1 MALVRD
7 ADRVHQHLHLM
18 EDGSVVVDTAATIEI
33 PCRFTERNL
42 AVLGAEVFIVGFF
55 PIIIDDYYA
64 VNSTIG
70 MTQIVPGSTEKIK
83 RNGVDY
89 YSFSFQP
96 GSVLIKSTDIV
107 MNDVLTYYVYNEF
120 VAMGNFPWYMNYFDR
135 AKIFR
140 TAKIHAGINLGAPT
154 VVELIIS
161 TTQRDSKDLSTLYR
175 HIIKSL
181 EDVIISPPVSV
192 PFKSVIW
199 NTADTTSKLNGANF
213 NDGITSAV
221 ANPSQSVELIEELLR
236 T

>member
-1 MALVRD
+1 
-7 ADRVHQHLHLM
+7 
-18 EDGSVVVDTAATIEI
+18 
-33 PCRFTERNL
+33 
-42 AVLGAEVFIVGFF
+42 
-55 PIIIDDYYA
+55 
-64 VNSTIG
+64 
-70 MTQIVPGSTEKIK
+70 
-83 RNGVDY
+83 
-89 YSFSFQP
+89 
-96 GSVLIKSTDIV
+96 